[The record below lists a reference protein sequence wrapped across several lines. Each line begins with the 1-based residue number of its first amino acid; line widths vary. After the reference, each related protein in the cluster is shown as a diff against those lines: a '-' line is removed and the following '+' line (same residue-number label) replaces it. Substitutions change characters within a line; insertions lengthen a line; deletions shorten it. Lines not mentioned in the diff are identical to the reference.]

1 MYRKDDAMESTGPL
15 AGVTIID
22 LSRVL
27 AGPFCT
33 LVLAELGAHVIKVE
47 APGCGDDSRH
57 FGPFVN
63 GKSAYFMSL
72 NRGKQSIALDLKAS
86 EGRSVFERLLEQAD
100 VLVENFRPGAL
111 ERLGY
116 GWDSLHRRYPRLIY
130 AAVSG
135 FGQTGPYAQRPA
147 YDIIAQA
154 MGGLMGLTG
163 HPDGA
168 PTRVGTSIG
177 DIAAGSFLA
186 IGINAALYSRER
198 GGEGIMVD
206 VAMLDGQV
214 AILENAIARYAV
226 TGSVP
231 EPLGARHPS
240 ITPFDAFHASDGY
253 LVIAAGNDMLFERL
267 CAALERPDLVQNPL
281 FSSNDLRTQHHA
293 ALKDELESVLKLQ
306 PVSHWLPALDA
317 AGIPSGPINTVD
329 QVLAD
334 PQIAHRNMAVTTDDP
349 TAGRLVL
356 AGNPIKLSGYAD
368 PSVRPPAPELDGD
381 RERILASLAKASA
394 GASARGHL

>member
-1 MYRKDDAMESTGPL
+1 MESTGPL
-15 AGVTIID
+15 SGVTVVD

-33 LVLAELGAHVIKVE
+33 LILAELGARVIKVE
-47 APGCGDDSRH
+47 APGYGDDARH
-57 FGPFVN
+57 YGPFVN

-72 NRGKQSIALDLKAS
+72 NRGKESIALDLKAE
-86 EGRSVFERLLEQAD
+86 EGRSVFERLLGQAD

-135 FGQTGPYAQRPA
+135 FGHTGPYAQRPA
-147 YDIIAQA
+147 YDIIVQA

-186 IGINAALYSRER
+186 IGVNAALYFRER
-198 GGEGIMVD
+198 NGEGMMID

-214 AILENAIARYAV
+214 AILENAVARYAA

-240 ITPFDAFHASDGY
+240 ITPFDAFAASDGY
-253 LVIAAGNDMLFERL
+253 LVVAAGNDVLFERL
-267 CAALERPDLVQNPL
+267 CTAVGRPDLTQDPR
-281 FSSNDLRTQHHA
+281 FATNDLRTQHHA
-293 ALKDELESVLKLQ
+293 ALKVELESVLRLNT
-306 PVSHWLPALDA
+306 VEHWLQALDD
-317 AGIPSGPINTVD
+317 AGIPAGPINTVD

-334 PQIAHRNMAVTTDDP
+334 PQIAQRNMAVTSDDP
-349 TAGRLVL
+349 IAGRLAF
-356 AGNPIKLSGYAD
+356 AGNPIKLSAFAD
-368 PSVRPPAPELDGD
+368 PSERAPAPELDGD
-381 RERILASLAKASA
+381 RERILAALAKTS
-394 GASARGHL
+394 GV